1 VWIRAAIL
9 ALAVA
14 AGGCGGDEPEAEVL
28 VFSRTTSYRHADAI
42 EAGREALAD
51 RFGAELT
58 EDPARFSDD
67 GLRDVDVVVLLQT
80 NGPGVL
86 RGDQRAAFERW
97 VRAGGGVVAIHA
109 AANADRDWEF
119 YGELLGGAR
128 FESHR
133 QGPLQRETVLVEPHP
148 ATAGLPRR
156 WVRSDEWYRFAP
168 EPGPDAHV
176 LATVDGDP
184 MAWTTELD
192 RGRAFYTALGH
203 AGEAW
208 SEPRYRQHI
217 IAAVEWAQATS
228 DATASSSITSGAARF
243 LASSARTWAAMA
255 SRK

>member
-1 VWIRAAIL
+1 LNFGIEGRVVASPPVWIRAAIL

-14 AGGCGGDEPEAEVL
+14 AGGCGGGESQLDVL

-42 EAGREALAD
+42 EAGREALEK

-58 EDPARFSDD
+58 EDASRFSDE

-86 RGDQRAAFERW
+86 RGDQRTAFERW

-109 AANADRDWEF
+109 AANADRDWPF

-133 QGPLQRETVLVEPHP
+133 QGPLQRETVIVEPHP
-148 ATAGLPRR
+148 ATEDLPRR
-156 WVRSDEWYRFAP
+156 WIRSDEWYRFAP
-168 EPGPDAHV
+168 EPGPAANV

-184 MAWTTELD
+184 LVWSTTVGQ
-192 RGRAFYTALGH
+192 GRAYYTALGH

-208 SEPRYRQHI
+208 ADLTYRHHVF
-217 IAAVEWAQATS
+217 AAIEWA
-228 DATASSSITSGAARF
+228 DAQ
-243 LASSARTWAAMA
+243 
-255 SRK
+255 

>member
-1 VWIRAAIL
+1 MRIRAAIL

-14 AGGCGGDEPEAEVL
+14 AGGCGGDEPETEVL

-42 EAGREALAD
+42 EAGRAALAD
-51 RFGAELT
+51 RFSAELT

-109 AANADRDWEF
+109 AADADRDWAF

-133 QGPLQRETVLVEPHP
+133 QGPLRARPCWSSRIPTK
-148 ATAGLPRR
+148 GLP
-156 WVRSDEWYRFAP
+156 
-168 EPGPDAHV
+168 
-176 LATVDGDP
+176 LAG
-184 MAWTTELD
+184 
-192 RGRAFYTALGH
+192 G
-203 AGEAW
+203 
-208 SEPRYRQHI
+208 
-217 IAAVEWAQATS
+217 
-228 DATASSSITSGAARF
+228 SSII
-243 LASSARTWAAMA
+243 
-255 SRK
+255 

>member
-14 AGGCGGDEPEAEVL
+14 AGGCGDEPSEIEVL
-28 VFSRTTSYRHADAI
+28 VFSRTTAYRHADAI
-42 EAGREALAD
+42 EAGREALGE

-86 RGDQRAAFERW
+86 RGAQRTAFERW
-97 VRAGGGVVAIHA
+97 VRGGGGVVAIHA
-109 AANADRDWEF
+109 AANADRDWAF

-128 FESHR
+128 FHSHR
-133 QGPLQRETVLVEPHP
+133 RGPLQPEDVVVERHP

-156 WVRSDEWYRFAP
+156 WARSDEWYRFAP
-168 EPGPDAHV
+168 APGPVADV

-184 MAWTTELD
+184 MAWSTAID

-203 AGEAW
+203 AGAAW
-208 SEPRYRQHI
+208 SEPLYREHVFR
-217 IAAVEWAQATS
+217 AVEWAA
-228 DATASSSITSGAARF
+228 G
-243 LASSARTWAAMA
+243 
-255 SRK
+255 

>member
-14 AGGCGGDEPEAEVL
+14 AGGCGGDEPEIDVL
-28 VFSRTTSYRHADAI
+28 VFSRTTSYRHTGAI
-42 EAGREALAD
+42 DAGRAALAE

-58 EDPARFSDD
+58 EDASRFSDE
-67 GLRDVDVVVLLQT
+67 GLRGVDVVVLLQT

-86 RGDQRAAFERW
+86 RDGERAAFERW

-109 AANADRDWEF
+109 AANADRDWAF

-128 FESHR
+128 FASHR
-133 QGPLQRETVLVEPHP
+133 RGPLRREDVTVSRHP

-156 WVRSDEWYRFAP
+156 WTRSDEWYRFDP

-176 LATVDGDP
+176 VATVDGDP
-184 MAWTTELD
+184 MAWWTQVD

-203 AGEAW
+203 PGAAW
-208 SEPRYRQHI
+208 SEPLYRRHVFGAI
-217 IAAVEWAQATS
+217 EWAA
-228 DATASSSITSGAARF
+228 G
-243 LASSARTWAAMA
+243 
-255 SRK
+255 

>member
-1 VWIRAAIL
+1 MWIRAAIL

-14 AGGCGGDEPEAEVL
+14 AGGCGDEPEIDVL

-42 EAGREALAD
+42 EAGREALEE

-58 EDPARFSDD
+58 EDASRFSDE

-80 NGPGVL
+80 NGPGVM
-86 RGDQRAAFERW
+86 RGDQRAALERW

-109 AANADRDWEF
+109 AANADRDWPF

-133 QGPLQRETVLVEPHP
+133 RGMLQRETVLVERHP
-148 ATAGLPRR
+148 ATEGLPRR

-168 EPGPDAHV
+168 EPGPAANV

-184 MAWTTELD
+184 MVWCT
-192 RGRAFYTALGH
+192 RVGQGRAYYTALGH

-208 SEPRYRQHI
+208 AEPAYRHH
-217 IAAVEWAQATS
+217 V
-228 DATASSSITSGAARF
+228 F
-243 LASSARTWAAMA
+243 SAIQWAAL
-255 SRK
+255 R